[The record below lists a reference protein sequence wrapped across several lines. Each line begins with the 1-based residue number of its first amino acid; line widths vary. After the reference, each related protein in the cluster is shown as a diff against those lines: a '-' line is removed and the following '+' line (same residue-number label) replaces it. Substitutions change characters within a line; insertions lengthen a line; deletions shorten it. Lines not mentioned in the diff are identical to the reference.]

1 MSGEKCCTFT
11 DVNVAIVPL
20 LHPKEGKSPE
30 NLELSDILL
39 KFATKMILH
48 KNERGEAFNET
59 IYYRDELAAGA
70 EYGCGCRGS

>member
-1 MSGEKCCTFT
+1 LESGEKCCTFA

-48 KNERGEAFNET
+48 KK
-59 IYYRDELAAGA
+59 
-70 EYGCGCRGS
+70 